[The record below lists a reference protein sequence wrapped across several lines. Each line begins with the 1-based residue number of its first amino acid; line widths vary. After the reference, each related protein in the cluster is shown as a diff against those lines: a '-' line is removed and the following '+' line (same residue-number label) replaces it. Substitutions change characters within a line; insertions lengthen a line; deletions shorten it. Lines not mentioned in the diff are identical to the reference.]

1 MGNSACAKEGAMEAL
16 NQEQKKVGKKP
27 EVKRVNAPIAF
38 GMP

>member
-1 MGNSACAKEGAMEAL
+1 MEAR

-27 EVKRVNAPIAF
+27 EVKRVHAPIAF

>member
-1 MGNSACAKEGAMEAL
+1 METL

-27 EVKRVNAPIAF
+27 EVKRVDAPIAF